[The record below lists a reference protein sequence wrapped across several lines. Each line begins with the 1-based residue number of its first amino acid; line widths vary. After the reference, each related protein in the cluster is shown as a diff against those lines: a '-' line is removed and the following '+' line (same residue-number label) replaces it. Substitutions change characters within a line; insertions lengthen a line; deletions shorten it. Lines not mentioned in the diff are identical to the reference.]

1 MPLSVR
7 YLHLRGHPQTLRAGS
22 ENIAHSNDAVG
33 LLRVPVKVFVR
44 YRTPAQT
51 DFLHPGCVTVA
62 DTDHRKALKFGN
74 ELPVYKFAHQHRLSP
89 ESDIGSGGAPTLKA
103 WDSKRN
109 MRHWNRLN

>member
-62 DTDHRKALKFGN
+62 DTDHRNSGTN
-74 ELPVYKFAHQHRLSP
+74 CLSISSP
-89 ESDIGSGGAPTLKA
+89 INTGLVRNPT
-103 WDSKRN
+103 
-109 MRHWNRLN
+109 